1 MIELTDAAERFY
13 NMNPREYHNYD
24 HHANDVVRQ
33 IFTLCEKP
41 SNALVLAGVW
51 HDAIYFPGADQVQK
65 ALNEHASA
73 AALFSTH
80 KTLRSKV
87 KQADVDQAMVLIIG
101 TCIDEHLSALPKSG
115 DQAILMD
122 ADLGGLA
129 APWLQFI
136 DSQEKIIREN
146 NAEVNE
152 TSLRACSTFL
162 TRLLNCRPHLYH
174 TDLARELYEVR
185 AKANIIAFEVLHNE
199 LPSS

>member
-1 MIELTDAAERFY
+1 MIELTDAAERVY
-13 NMNPREYHNYD
+13 HLNPRDYHDYE
-24 HHANDVVRQ
+24 HHANDVVSR
-33 IFTLCEKP
+33 IFELCAKP
-41 SNALVLAGVW
+41 SNALVLGGVW
-51 HDAIYFPGADQVQK
+51 HDAIYFPGAEQIQK

-80 KTLRSKV
+80 KTLKSKV

-101 TCIDEHLSALPKSG
+101 TCIDEHLSALQKTG

-129 APWLQFI
+129 APWMQFI

-174 TDLARELYEVR
+174 TDLARELYEDK
-185 AKANIIAFEVLHNE
+185 AKANITAFGNMCYKDR
-199 LPSS
+199 